1 MHGFNK
7 LYDYI
12 VYKQLKDG
20 TYDII
25 ESDTKRLK
33 NITFDEF
40 NKYNR
45 KYEMSKYFHKF
56 AVVQSK
62 SKSTSTSSN
71 FCLLN

>member
-1 MHGFNK
+1 MFKMINLERYEMK
-7 LYDYI
+7 L
-12 VYKQLKDG
+12 
-20 TYDII
+20 
-25 ESDTKRLK
+25 
-33 NITFDEF
+33 
-40 NKYNR
+40 